1 MGSSK
6 SLRLWTTRTSQCPTR
21 DKPAGTPANLLTHQQ
36 ASIRDTSKMTV
47 CSASVLLASLSFFL
61 SFFFNF
67 LKASGDRSPL
77 HAPRA
82 SPRLSSRNAQRSR
95 LEIPDRRPFLWP
107 KHLDRGPGVQE
118 ERGAAH
124 RSPRWDSDT
133 DRGGRGSTARGAPAP
148 GRAGG
153 PRQAEPRVPGPHH
166 RLPQPSC
173 GRCRAALPGARP
185 LPGPLRV
192 RPGSATGAST
202 FRPSR
207 GAPRPCAEEVGGSP
221 RLPVAAPALAPLVR
235 PRVAP
240 APPGEPPP
248 TPLAPPRPA
257 SLLRAAPGGCGRR
270 SRAKAELSYC
280 S

>member
-1 MGSSK
+1 
-6 SLRLWTTRTSQCPTR
+6 
-21 DKPAGTPANLLTHQQ
+21 
-36 ASIRDTSKMTV
+36 MTV

-207 GAPRPCAEEVGGSP
+207 GAPPPLRRRSGRLPAAAGGRASPCAPRAPSRRPRAPGG
-221 RLPVAAPALAPLVR
+221 AAPHSAR
-235 PRVAP
+235 P
-240 APPGEPPP
+240 APPRVPAPGRPGGLRASLPGQGRAKLLQLRTGCGGE
-248 TPLAPPRPA
+248 APPSTAETSPA
-257 SLLRAAPGGCGRR
+257 GRGR
-270 SRAKAELSYC
+270 
-280 S
+280 

>member
-1 MGSSK
+1 
-6 SLRLWTTRTSQCPTR
+6 
-21 DKPAGTPANLLTHQQ
+21 
-36 ASIRDTSKMTV
+36 MTV

-207 GAPRPCAEEVGGSP
+207 GAP
-221 RLPVAAPALAPLVR
+221 PALAQKKWAAPRGCRWPRQPLR
-235 PRVAP
+235 PSCA
-240 APPGEPPP
+240 
-248 TPLAPPRPA
+248 LASPPRPRG
-257 SLLRAAPGGCGRR
+257 SRPPLRSPRPAPRPCSGPPRGAAGVAPGPR
-270 SRAKAELSYC
+270 LS
-280 S
+280 